1 MKIRLNKFLKSASLL
16 SVLVIALAGCASN
29 NSASTPAATDANATQ
44 KPAETTAATN
54 ELDQIKKAGKIR
66 IGLMGT
72 YAPYNFLND
81 KHEIDGFD
89 ADVAKAV
96 AKSLGVQVEFITG
109 EFSGL
114 IEGLQK
120 DKYDALVSQV
130 TITDDRK
137 KTMDFSTPYIKNAVN
152 VIVKGDNTTI
162 TKLEDFKGKKI
173 GVGLGTNDEKYLRD
187 EAMPKVGKFEIAT
200 YNDVIT
206 SLKDLNVGRI
216 DATINNVFAI
226 QPLVEKNH
234 FNVKAVGEPIKED
247 FAGIAIRKNNPE
259 LLDAINKA
267 LADMKT
273 DGTFKEIFQKWFKVD
288 PNI

>member
-1 MKIRLNKFLKSASLL
+1 MKLQQLVKSVSLL
-16 SVLVIALAGCASN
+16 SVIAIALAGCAGK
-29 NSASTPAATDANATQ
+29 SAQPNVNTPVN
-44 KPAETTAATN
+44 KPTETAASSN
-54 ELDQIKKAGKIR
+54 LLDQIKKSGKIKV
-66 IGLMGT
+66 GLMGT

-81 KHEIDGFD
+81 KHEVDGFD
-89 ADVAKAV
+89 ADVSKEV
-96 AKSLGVQVEFITG
+96 AKRLGVQVEFITG

-114 IEGLQK
+114 IEGLQTN
-120 DKYDALVSQV
+120 KYDALVSQV

-152 VIVKGDNTTI
+152 VIVKSDNTKI
-162 TKLEDFKGKKI
+162 QSIDDFKGKKI
-173 GVGLGTNDEKYLRD
+173 GVGLGTNDEKYLR
-187 EAMPKVGKFEIAT
+187 EVVLPKVGNFEIAT

-206 SLKDLNVGRI
+206 SLTDLNVGRI

-226 QPLVEKNH
+226 KPLVEKNQ
-234 FNVKAVGEPIKED
+234 FKIKTVGQPIKED

-267 LADMKT
+267 LSEMKT
-273 DGTFKEIFQKWFKVD
+273 DGTFKTIFQKWFGVD

>member
-1 MKIRLNKFLKSASLL
+1 MSAKSIKLFQTVTLL
-16 SVLVIALAGCASN
+16 SAILITLAGCGG
-29 NSASTPAATDANATQ
+29 
-44 KPAETTAATN
+44 KPAQPSDNASGNTAPGTAASAN
-54 ELDQIKKAGKIR
+54 LLEQVKKTGKLKV
-66 IGLMGT
+66 GLMGT

-81 KHEIDGFD
+81 KHEVDGFD
-89 ADVAKAV
+89 ADVAKEV
-96 AKSLGVQVEFITG
+96 AKRLGVQAEFITG

-120 DKYDALVSQV
+120 GKYDALVSQV

-152 VIVKGDNTTI
+152 AIVKADNTTI
-162 TKLEDFKGKKI
+162 KSIDDFKGKKV

-187 EAMPKVGKFEIAT
+187 TVLPKVGSFEIAT

-206 SLKDLNVGRI
+206 SLTDLNVGRI

-226 QPLVEKNH
+226 KPLVEKNQ
-234 FNVKAVGEPIKED
+234 FKIKTVGEPIKED
-247 FAGIAIRKNNPE
+247 AAGIAIPKNNPE
-259 LLDAINKA
+259 FLDAINKA
-267 LADMKT
+267 LDDMKS
-273 DGTFKEIFQKWFKVD
+273 DGTFKSIFQKWFGVD

>member
-1 MKIRLNKFLKSASLL
+1 MSIKLSKFVKSVSLL
-16 SVLVIALAGCASN
+16 SVLAIVIAGCG
-29 NSASTPAATDANATQ
+29 TKPAPAPAPDANAGK
-44 KPAETTAATN
+44 KPAETTTAAN
-54 ELDQIKKAGKIR
+54 SLEQIKKAGKIR
-66 IGLMGT
+66 VGLMGT

-96 AKSLGVQVEFITG
+96 AKRLGVQVEFITG

-130 TITDDRK
+130 TITEDRK
-137 KTMDFSTPYIKNAVN
+137 KAMDFSTPYVKNAVN
-152 VIVKGDNTTI
+152 VIVKSDNTTI
-162 TKLEDFKGKKI
+162 QKLEDFKGKKI

-187 EAMPKVGKFEIAT
+187 VAMPKVGTFEIAT

-226 QPLVEKNH
+226 KPLVEKNQ
-234 FNVKAVGEPIKED
+234 FKVKAVGEPIKED

-267 LADMKT
+267 LAEMKT
-273 DGTFKEIFQKWFKVD
+273 DGTFKEIFQKWFGVD
-288 PNI
+288 PNF

>member
-1 MKIRLNKFLKSASLL
+1 MSVKLQKFVKAALL
-16 SVLVIALAGCASN
+16 LTVLSIALAACGSK
-29 NSASTPAATDANATQ
+29 AAQDANA
-44 KPAETTAATN
+44 ANALE
-54 ELDQIKKAGKIR
+54 QIKKAGKIR
-66 IGLMGT
+66 VGLMGT

-81 KHEIDGFD
+81 KHEVDGFD

-96 AKSLGVQVEFITG
+96 AKRLGVEVEFITG

-130 TITDDRK
+130 TITEDRK
-137 KTMDFSTPYIKNAVN
+137 QKMDFSTPYVKNAVN
-152 VIVKGDNTTI
+152 VLVKSDNTTI
-162 TKLEDFKGKKI
+162 EKLEDFKDKKI

-187 EAMPKVGKFEIAT
+187 VAMPKVGTFEIAT

-206 SLKDLNVGRI
+206 SLQDLNVGRI

-226 QPLVEKNH
+226 KPLIEKNH
-234 FNVKAVGEPIKED
+234 FDVKAVGEPIKED

-267 LADMKT
+267 LAEMKS
-273 DGTFKEIFQKWFKVD
+273 DGTFKEIFQKWFGVD
-288 PNI
+288 PNF

>member
-1 MKIRLNKFLKSASLL
+1 MPMKSKRLQTFTLL
-16 SVLVIALAGCASN
+16 CAIAIALAGCGA
-29 NSASTPAATDANATQ
+29 
-44 KPAETTAATN
+44 KPAQPPNNTSGNQNPGAADTAN
-54 ELDQIKKAGKIR
+54 LLDRVKKSGKLKV
-66 IGLMGT
+66 GLMGT

-81 KHEIDGFD
+81 KNEVDGFD
-89 ADVAKAV
+89 ADVAKEV
-96 AKSLGVQVEFITG
+96 AKRLGVQAEFITG

-130 TITDDRK
+130 TITEDRK

-152 VIVKGDNTTI
+152 VIVKADNTTI
-162 TKLEDFKGKKI
+162 KSINDFKGKKV

-187 EAMPKVGKFEIAT
+187 TVLPKVGSFEIAT

-206 SLKDLNVGRI
+206 SLTDLNVGRI

-226 QPLVEKNH
+226 KPLVEKNQ
-234 FNVKAVGEPIKED
+234 FKIKTVDQPIKED
-247 FAGIAIRKNNPE
+247 EAGIAIRKNNPE
-259 LLDAINKA
+259 FLDAINKA
-267 LADMKT
+267 LADMKS
-273 DGTFKEIFQKWFKVD
+273 DGTFKTIFQKWFGVD

>member
-1 MKIRLNKFLKSASLL
+1 MSVKLQKFVKATLLLTVLSL
-16 SVLVIALAGCASN
+16 VLAACGSKTAQDGA
-29 NSASTPAATDANATQ
+29 NSLE
-44 KPAETTAATN
+44 K
-54 ELDQIKKAGKIR
+54 IKKAGTIR

-72 YAPYNFLND
+72 YAPYNFLNE
-81 KHEIDGFD
+81 KHEVDGFD
-89 ADVAKAV
+89 ADVAKEV
-96 AKSLGVQVEFITG
+96 AKRLGVKVEFITG

-137 KTMDFSTPYIKNAVN
+137 KTMDFSTPYVKNAVN
-152 VIVKGDNTTI
+152 VIVKSDNTAI
-162 TKLEDFKGKKI
+162 KSIDDFKGKKI

-187 EAMPKVGKFEIAT
+187 VVMPKVGNFEIAT

-226 QPLVEKNH
+226 KPLIEKNH
-234 FNVKAVGEPIKED
+234 FTVKAVGEPIKED

-267 LADMKT
+267 LDEMKT
-273 DGTFKEIFQKWFKVD
+273 DGTFKEIFHKWFDVD